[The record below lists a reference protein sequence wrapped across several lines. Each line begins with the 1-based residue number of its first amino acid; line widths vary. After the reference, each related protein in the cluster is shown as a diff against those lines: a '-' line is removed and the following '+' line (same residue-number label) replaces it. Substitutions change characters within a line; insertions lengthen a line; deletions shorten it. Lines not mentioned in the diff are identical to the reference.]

1 MLFWFFLRATNDL
14 SKQANTLC
22 YNVRDVNSGTSF
34 LIYLP
39 YVLLLPYTE
48 YSVASSLNRCFFCST
63 LSSLLSFHQ
72 PIYSPLLSSFAQ
84 DVCCLFCHC
93 SDIWNWMCV
102 TNIFRRDLLVL
113 FYCRSVVG
121 EMVVANSIVT
131 MQPPYRKK
139 RFHRYS
145 WCHCILLVFFFCY
158 VSYNAYFVFPYSL
171 NEAFPLKIY
180 FVVIFFAG
188 VVVICRVSS
197 RFLEKCIFVHYFQ
210 TVVAF
215 TSQFCVQSQRVRYT
229 TRR

>member
-145 WCHCILLVFFFCY
+145 WCHCILLVFFF
-158 VSYNAYFVFPYSL
+158 VMFRTMHILSSHIPWTKHFHWKFTLLWFFLLALSLFVAYRLVFWRNVFL
-171 NEAFPLKIY
+171 FI
-180 FVVIFFAG
+180 IFKQLLLLH
-188 VVVICRVSS
+188 R
-197 RFLEKCIFVHYFQ
+197 IFVSNHS
-210 TVVAF
+210 V
-215 TSQFCVQSQRVRYT
+215 
-229 TRR
+229 